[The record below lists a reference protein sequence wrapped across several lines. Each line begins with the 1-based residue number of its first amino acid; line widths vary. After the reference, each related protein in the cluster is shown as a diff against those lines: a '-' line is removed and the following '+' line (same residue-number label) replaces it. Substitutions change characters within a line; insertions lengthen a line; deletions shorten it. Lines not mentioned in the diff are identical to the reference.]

1 MGTGITSIL
10 LHELPYQ
17 FRGLGIISNVI
28 FGLNVLLF
36 FLFLGISM
44 SVPLREEAV
53 ASN

>member
-10 LHELPYQ
+10 LHELPFQ

-36 FLFLGISM
+36 FLLGISM
-44 SVPLREEAV
+44 SVCQSTPGAEI
-53 ASN
+53 S